1 MLTREESAAARRL
14 AREIIARSAA
24 AAAWRPRVLVHYAQ
38 TLDGRIATRSGS
50 SRWISGPAAL
60 CFAHELRAAHDAVLV
75 GRGTVR
81 RDDPRLTVRYADG
94 PDPLKVLLD
103 SRLRTPLSAA
113 LLRETPGRVLVL
125 TTPAAAPDAVARL
138 TRAGARVLVAPP
150 GDDGRVDLAAGL
162 RLLADQGVRSVMVEG
177 GSRVIT
183 ALLRRGLVDQLV
195 LCIAPLVLG
204 RGVEG
209 VGDLG
214 VARLSDALGLE
225 HVCVAQLGRDLI
237 VSGALQRVA
246 AAPTPDHAE

>member
-1 MLTREESAAARRL
+1 MTRDDSDAARRL
-14 AREIIARSAA
+14 AREIIARCAGPA
-24 AAAWRPRVLVHYAQ
+24 TWRPRVLIHYAQ
-38 TLDGRIATRSGS
+38 TLDGRIATRNGS

-60 CFAHELRAAHDAVLV
+60 CFAHELRAAHDAILV
-75 GRGTVR
+75 GRRTVR

-103 SRLRTPLSAA
+103 SRLRTPVTAA

-125 TTPAAAPDAVARL
+125 TTPAAAPDAVDRL

-150 GDDGRVDLAAGL
+150 DDDGRVDLAAGL
-162 RLLADQGVRSVMVEG
+162 RLLAEQGVRSVMVEG

-183 ALLRRGLVDQLV
+183 ALLRRGLVDHLV
-195 LCIAPLVLG
+195 ICIAPLVLG

-225 HVCVAQLGRDLI
+225 DVCIGRLGRDLI
-237 VSGALQRVA
+237 VSGALQRPA
-246 AAPTPDHAE
+246 ASDPGQA